1 MLLNDQRPTI
11 DESNC
16 STGTALGDHE
26 HRELPARGG
35 EGLENSAAV
44 HEELFRGV
52 IQFHPGEFIS
62 RDPEESG
69 LSGFVLFSK
78 FTLSGVLRHGSHQ
91 PLLALEKNYFFLD
104 KGKYKGDVR
113 NRALNLDCDSMT
125 CHSCV
130 TLATYLCLSSLL

>member
-1 MLLNDQRPTI
+1 MLFNDQRPTI

-16 STGTALGDHE
+16 SMGTALGDHE

-44 HEELFRGV
+44 HEELFRAM
-52 IQFHPGEFIS
+52 IQFRPVEFIS

-69 LSGFVLFSK
+69 LSGFVFSK
-78 FTLSGVLRHGSHQ
+78 FTLSGVLRHGAHQ
-91 PLLALEKNYFFLD
+91 LLLALEKNDFFVD
-104 KGKYKGDVR
+104 KGKYKGGVR
-113 NRALNLDCDSMT
+113 KRALNLDCDSVT

-130 TLATYLCLSSLL
+130 TVATYLCLSFLI

>member
-1 MLLNDQRPTI
+1 M
-11 DESNC
+11 
-16 STGTALGDHE
+16 GTALGDHE
-26 HRELPARGG
+26 HREVPTRGG

-44 HEELFRGV
+44 HEGLFRGV
-52 IQFHPGEFIS
+52 IPFRLVEFIS

-91 PLLALEKNYFFLD
+91 LLLALEKNFFLD

-113 NRALNLDCDSMT
+113 KRALNLDCDSMT

-130 TLATYLCLSSLL
+130 TLATYLCLGFLI